1 MSETV
6 RTDKISRVLQ
16 LYAKLSDGYILNKT
30 AEAEYYG
37 VDERSIQRDID
48 DIRNFLDNDS
58 ERVGF
63 VNTVV
68 YDRQNKGY
76 RLETLYS
83 LRLNNSEVL
92 AVCKILLDSRAFTK
106 DEMTEMLDKLITCCV
121 PRSNQTVVRELIG
134 NEEFHYVEPR
144 HRTKF
149 IDTMW
154 DLGMATVSP
163 EQYSIPRQEQ

>member
-1 MSETV
+1 MDRSSK
-6 RTDKISRVLQ
+6 TDKISRVLQ

-83 LRLNNSEVL
+83 LRLTNSEVL

-106 DEMTEMLDKLITCCV
+106 DEMTGMLDKMITCSV
-121 PRSNQTVVRELIG
+121 PKNNQDLVR
-134 NEEFHYVEPR
+134 
-144 HRTKF
+144 
-149 IDTMW
+149 
-154 DLGMATVSP
+154 
-163 EQYSIPRQEQ
+163 